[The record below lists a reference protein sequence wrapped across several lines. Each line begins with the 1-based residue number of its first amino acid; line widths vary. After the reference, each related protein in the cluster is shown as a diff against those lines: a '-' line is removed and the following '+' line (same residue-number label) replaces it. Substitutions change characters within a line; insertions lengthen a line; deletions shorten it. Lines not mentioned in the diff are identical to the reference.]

1 MRKRFN
7 NKLAFDYI
15 IGNID
20 PEAYEIEAK
29 TDAEKL
35 AFVLDCFNKEVNHE
49 YNKKRIPN
57 LQARFADYLM
67 GLPSV
72 INIDGFVNYKILEI
86 AKKWESIPE
95 NATEKQ
101 EDKILS
107 NWFNFISGKFF
118 QLCNKNKVDYI
129 GLN

>member
-15 IGNID
+15 LENID
-20 PEAYEIEAK
+20 SEAYGITCEN
-29 TDAEKL
+29 DAEKL
-35 AFVLDCFNKEVNHE
+35 AFVLDCFNKEVNYE
-49 YNKKRIPN
+49 NNKRRIPN
-57 LQARFADYLM
+57 LQLRFADYLM
-67 GLPSV
+67 GSPSC
-72 INIDGFVNYKILEI
+72 ITIDFENYKILQI
-86 AKKWESIPE
+86 AKLWGSIPE

-107 NWFNFISGKFF
+107 NWFNFISAKFF

-129 GLN
+129 FLH